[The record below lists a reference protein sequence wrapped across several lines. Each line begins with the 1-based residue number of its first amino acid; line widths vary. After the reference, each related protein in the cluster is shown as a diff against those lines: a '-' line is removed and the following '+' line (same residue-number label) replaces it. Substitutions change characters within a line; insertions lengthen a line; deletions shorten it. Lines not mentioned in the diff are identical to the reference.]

1 MRLPSNNLVKITLK
15 EIDYRMSKIEL
26 LAVNLKRD
34 SNKQDFQ
41 KIQRELIDI
50 EQELKFL
57 AKNKTQQNVIFE
69 LLNQLQIIRNIIES
83 T

>member
-1 MRLPSNNLVKITLK
+1 MRRRSNNLVKITLK
-15 EIDYRMSKIEL
+15 DIDHRMSKIEL
-26 LAVNLKRD
+26 LAVNLKREF
-34 SNKQDFQ
+34 SEQNSQ
-41 KIQRELIDI
+41 KIKRELLDI

-57 AKNKTQQNVIFE
+57 AKNKNQQNGIFE